1 MRFDLTVLET
11 SLTDILFFHNKYQSS
26 QINKILTDLGLHILC
41 MQEIEIENDFN
52 EELLHL
58 PGYNLEME
66 DSTKKKK
73 YCIVYQ
79 RFGRHEFAHS
89 YD

>member
-1 MRFDLTVLET
+1 
-11 SLTDILFFHNKYQSS
+11 
-26 QINKILTDLGLHILC
+26 